1 MFKKVVGRKIT
12 TYNPEGDWYIDVIET
27 DDMFEAWIYLGS
39 YGIKSLMWGSPKQQE
54 YGTVT
59 RKDFLDMVKANF
71 ISYANGYVEE
81 FAPEEME

>member
-1 MFKKVVGRKIT
+1 MFKRVVGRKTT

-39 YGIKSLMWGSPKQQE
+39 YGIKSLMWCSPKQQE
-54 YGTVT
+54 YGTIT
-59 RKDFLDMVKANF
+59 RKDFLDMVKTNF

>member
-1 MFKKVVGRKIT
+1 MFKKVVGRKTT
-12 TYNPEGDWYIDVIET
+12 TYNPEGDWYIDIIET

-39 YGIKSLMWGSPKQQE
+39 YGVKSLMWGSPKQQE

-59 RKDFLDMVKANF
+59 RKDFLNMVKTNF
-71 ISYANGYVEE
+71 IYYTNGYVEE

>member
-1 MFKKVVGRKIT
+1 MFKKVVGRKTT
-12 TYNPEGDWYIDVIET
+12 TYNPERDWYIDVIET

-39 YGIKSLMWGSPKQQE
+39 YGVKSLMWGSPKQQE
-54 YGTVT
+54 GGTVI
-59 RKDFLDMVKANF
+59 RKYFLDMVKANF

>member
-1 MFKKVVGRKIT
+1 MFKKVVGRKTT

-59 RKDFLDMVKANF
+59 RKDFLDMVKTNV
-71 ISYANGYVEE
+71 IYYANGYIEE

>member
-1 MFKKVVGRKIT
+1 MFKKVVGRKTT

-59 RKDFLDMVKANF
+59 RKDFLDMVKTNF
-71 ISYANGYVEE
+71 ISYANGYIEE

>member
-1 MFKKVVGRKIT
+1 MFKKVVGRKTT

-59 RKDFLDMVKANF
+59 RKDFLDMIKTNF
-71 ISYANGYVEE
+71 ISYANGYIEE

>member
-1 MFKKVVGRKIT
+1 MFKKVVGRKTT

-71 ISYANGYVEE
+71 ISYANGYIEE